1 MCNYILSYMTQNMQS
16 AAKFS
21 GDNTLLKHQEI
32 NNGTHFRKKWGQSSG
47 RALCARRLEGIAH
60 PAGHRRRRRIG
71 LKALAAM
78 VLCLATKYGT
88 GTDGR
93 RGVRRQQKSKT
104 EDVRECHY
112 ILPTTQYYYVS
123 EQAASF
129 CSSTTEAAAIAAAR
143 AAFAAVST
151 ANNGLTSY
159 QQTIQAMS
167 EENRR
172 RRRQPHQPLK
182 QPRPASNWFEAVLQ
196 TCMTHKG
203 HHHGLFFSISQHSSH
218 SSRSSLQQ
226 EVVLLQLYNAPQ
238 DYCTATQ
245 RRPAF
250 LVAWNDANGIYLSQY
265 WTGWQQQGH
274 GQLIVALQSLE
285 FWKQRQRDGRTEATR
300 RTSLHNGH
308 EFPNLCNDKKKQSKI
323 FMLDRIEN
331 SSNCSI

>member
-1 MCNYILSYMTQNMQS
+1 MGPVITQGTVRQKAGRHCTPCRPPPS
-16 AAKFS
+16 PPYRPQ
-21 GDNTLLKHQEI
+21 GTGC
-32 NNGTHFRKKWGQSSG
+32 NGTMLGHKVWYGYG
-47 RALCARRLEGIAH
+47 RAA
-60 PAGHRRRRRIG
+60 
-71 LKALAAM
+71 
-78 VLCLATKYGT
+78 
-88 GTDGR
+88 R

-129 CSSTTEAAAIAAAR
+129 CSSTTEAAAIATAR
-143 AAFAAVST
+143 AAVST

-172 RRRQPHQPLK
+172 RRRQPQQPLK

-226 EVVLLQLYNAPQ
+226 EVMLLQ

-285 FWKQRQRDGRTEATR
+285 FWKQRQRGGCTEATR

-308 EFPNLCNDKKKQSKI
+308 EFPNLCNDRKTIKNIHARSNRKI
-323 FMLDRIEN
+323 VANEK
-331 SSNCSI
+331 